1 MFPGE
6 LTQAFAFRAEH
17 KREREGQRRGLE
29 RLGTFLGEADPQE
42 ACLCLTE

>member
-17 KREREGQRRGLE
+17 KRERKGESCSLE
-29 RLGTFLGEADPQE
+29 RLASFLGEADPKE
-42 ACLCLTE
+42 TCLS